1 MNIYEENVSGVEIVE
16 PHAAQPPR
24 RTSRLAIAS
33 LICAIV
39 ICCSPL
45 TSLAAIILGIMAL
58 VAIRR
63 HGLRGKV
70 LAWIGIVL
78 GVLLTIA
85 GSLLIWFNIS
95 MGLSVI
101 TEAPNVLT
109 KALHAGYDGD
119 ISAFRD
125 EFEGKVD
132 SADDADITAF
142 ITELRTRYGEFD
154 KAVFDM
160 QRGEAEG
167 QDETLEM
174 GLRLVFE
181 TEDVEAWVVYR
192 MGFVP
197 WELTFEI
204 RCIRVIDDKADNIV
218 FPSGSQ
224 CDIEKQDDDG

>member
-1 MNIYEENVSGVEIVE
+1 MNEIMDVEVLQVK
-16 PHAAQPPR
+16 P

-58 VAIRR
+58 AAIRR

-85 GSLLIWFNIS
+85 VTIAGSFLIWFNI
-95 MGLSVI
+95 SVI

-109 KALHAGYDGD
+109 KALHAGYEGD
-119 ISAFRD
+119 NSAFLA
-125 EFEGKVD
+125 EFEGK
-132 SADDADITAF
+132 SGAADDADVTAF
-142 ITELRTRYGEFD
+142 ITELRSRYGEFD

-160 QRGEAEG
+160 ERGEAEG
-167 QDETLEM
+167 GDETMEM
-174 GLRLVFE
+174 GLRLIFE
-181 TEDVEAWVVYR
+181 TEDVEAWAVYR

-204 RCIRVIDDKADNIV
+204 RCIRLIDDKAGNIV
-218 FPSGSQ
+218 FPAGSQ
-224 CDIEKQDDDG
+224 CDTEKQDDDG